1 MEIAVQLSFY
11 NNIYNFGRSF
21 PSKILRKSSKQE
33 REKKIASPSRHFQSM
48 YSFRQKISTNLSA
61 REVIA
66 SYCKKCSGDE
76 VIQFEKKWK
85 MKHLKLR

>member
-48 YSFRQKISTNLSA
+48 YSFRPKISTNLSA

-66 SYCKKCSGDE
+66 GYYKKCSGDE